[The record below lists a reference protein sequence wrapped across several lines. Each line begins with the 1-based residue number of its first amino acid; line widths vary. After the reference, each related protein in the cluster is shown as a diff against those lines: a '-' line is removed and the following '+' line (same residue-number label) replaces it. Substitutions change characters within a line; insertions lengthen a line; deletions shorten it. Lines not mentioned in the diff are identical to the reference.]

1 MVSGD
6 VESNPRPIKCTAC
19 DKTVRRNAR
28 YIKCEVCHSNT
39 HIKCCGG
46 LNAGNWLCQTFTL
59 SILPFNNVRDLHNC
73 DNGADIEILRLNQYQ
88 HPEILRSNGTSIA
101 HLNTQSMTSSFPEFK
116 AMLSAYKFDI
126 ITLSETWLKDN
137 KLLLQYVS
145 ISGYNFEFLNRQNKR
160 SGGVGV
166 YLKDHLQYKVRKD
179 IYQKNSTIEHVARNK
194 GEIKEQQ
201 LSHQCILP
209 NKSSQC

>member
-1 MVSGD
+1 M
-6 VESNPRPIKCTAC
+6 N
-19 DKTVRRNAR
+19 KTQANE
-28 YIKCEVCHSNT
+28 YQIT
-39 HIKCCGG
+39 
-46 LNAGNWLCQTFTL
+46 T
-59 SILPFNNVRDLHNC
+59 PFNNVRDFIFEMVRDNC
-73 DNGADIEILRLNQYQ
+73 NNGADIEILRLNQCQ
-88 HPEILRSNGTSIA
+88 HPEILRSNETSIA
-101 HLNTQSMTSSFPEFK
+101 HLNTQSMTSSFPEFE

-145 ISGYNFEFLNRQNKR
+145 IPGYNFEFLNRQNKR
-160 SGGVGV
+160 GGGVGV

-179 IYQKNSTIEHVARNK
+179 IYQKNSKIEHVARNK

-209 NKSSQC
+209 NKSS